1 MVDGKRVRIEIDLT
15 FIPAAD
21 LGGMKAG
28 EAMSMRGRSFLTIT
42 DGKFTK
48 IVDLS

>member
-1 MVDGKRVRIEIDLT
+1 MVDGKRVRIEIELT

-21 LGGMKAG
+21 LGGMKVGKAV
-28 EAMSMRGRSFLTIT
+28 SMRGRSFLTIT
-42 DGKFTK
+42 DGKLSK